1 MEQKI
6 VLSSESIKD
15 GSSSDFT
22 IRFDRPLVL
31 DKNKSYVVG
40 LDSINTMTYSWHN
53 INDEYDNRR
62 IRYNNGKEWKDIFFS
77 NGSYSY
83 TDINS
88 YIKEELI
95 TNDDFDG
102 GS

>member
-6 VLSSESIKD
+6 VLSSESMKRTESMKD
-15 GSSSDFT
+15 GSPSDFT

-53 INDEYDNRR
+53 ISDEYDNRR
-62 IRYNNGKEWKDIFFS
+62 IRYNNGKEWKDIFS
-77 NGSYSY
+77 QMDL
-83 TDINS
+83 TVIQT
-88 YIKEELI
+88 LI
-95 TNDDFDG
+95 IILEKN
-102 GS
+102 